1 MSSTPLP
8 EPEPSIP
15 TNRKLRFRIIACG
28 LFLVLFQLWTI
39 RSGLPLALSGAADFR
54 MLYAAGTMVRTGQS
68 ARLYDFNYEQQV
80 QQQVVGP
87 SSTTLPYMYPLYAA
101 FPAAPLSL
109 LPYRIAYLAMFALN
123 LALLL
128 AASFVL
134 RPYLPA
140 LTRLWPPLPAI
151 VFLAFL
157 PVGIALLQGQV
168 SLLLL
173 LLFCGAFAAIKRSH
187 PFLAGLLLSVA
198 LIKPHVV
205 LPVILLF
212 ALWRNWRLIAGFIT
226 GALALCI
233 LSLPFAGIVGLATYA
248 RFMLHAASTGS
259 LGAAQNKYDMFSG
272 RMPNLHGFFVT
283 LSGGAHW
290 GTICVIVS
298 SAAVLFWTALQP
310 PSLPRAIVASILV
323 SYNLHPHDLSLLLI
337 PICLIFNQVLD
348 RTSQPASHK
357 PTQLDE
363 FSAATALLWMVS
375 PFGLILLG
383 NGWNYLLAPAMLP
396 FLFRRDPLPY
406 TLDPGPYTLP
416 PGLKRSLPF
425 YIFKRWFKPGSP
437 ILLFEHLHRTYG
449 NMASYRL
456 MRTNIVFV
464 NNPDYIREILINQ
477 APSFVKERT
486 LNRMKILLG
495 EGLITSDDPIHKR
508 QRKIAAPAFHRQRI
522 AAYADTIV
530 ASASAH
536 ANRWKSGETIDVNA
550 AMMDL
555 SLEIIARTLFDL
567 EVTPDIRSIN
577 DEVNSIMDIY
587 NFLVAMPRLESWLHL
602 PIPILN
608 RFRRSRSRLNAIV
621 DRIIRDHRASGVDK
635 GDLLS
640 MLIAS
645 RYEAD
650 EQNAPST
657 SNTEP
662 RSSPEGMSDEQI
674 RDEVLTIFL
683 AGYETVA
690 NALTWTWYCLSQNP
704 AAKALLH
711 AELDRV
717 LRPLDPG
724 PSTLNPRSPTL
735 ADYPSLPYT
744 EQVFAES
751 MRLYPPAWAMG
762 RRSTRPIQLGP
773 YHMPAGTHFF
783 FSQYIMH
790 RTEEYF
796 PDPLRFDP
804 TRHTPEAKAARQKF
818 TYFPFGGGGR
828 QCIGESFAWTEG
840 VLALATIASRWRMTY
855 LGDTPP
861 FLQAKITLRPRD
873 ALLMRLEAR

>member
-1 MSSTPLP
+1 MSAPPLP
-8 EPEPSIP
+8 EPHPSID
-15 TNRKLRFRIIACG
+15 RKLRFRIIACG
-28 LFLVLFQLWTI
+28 LFLVLFQVWTI
-39 RSGLPLALSGAADFR
+39 RAGLPLALAGAADFR
-54 MLYAAGTMVRTGQS
+54 MLYAAGTMIRTGQS

-80 QQQVVGP
+80 QEKVVSP
-87 SSTTLPYMYPLYAA
+87 SPTTLPYMYPLYAA
-101 FPAAPLSL
+101 LPAAPLSL
-109 LPYRIAYLAMFALN
+109 LPYRAAYLAMLALN

-151 VFLAFL
+151 VFLGFL

-173 LLFCGAFAAIKRSH
+173 LLFCGAFAAIKRQHS
-187 PFLAGLLLSVA
+187 FIAGLLLSIS

-212 ALWRNWRLIAGFIT
+212 AIWRNWRLISGFVA
-226 GALALCI
+226 GALGLGI
-233 LSLPFAGIVGLATYA
+233 LSLPFAGMAGLTTYA
-248 RFMLHAASTGS
+248 RFMLNAASTGS

-272 RMPNLHGFFVT
+272 RMPNLHGLFVT

-290 GTICVIVS
+290 GTVLLLLF
-298 SAAVLFWTALQP
+298 SASVLLWTALQP

-337 PICLIFNQVLD
+337 PICLTFNETLA
-348 RTSQPASHK
+348 RASQSDSASAK

-363 FSAATALLWMVS
+363 LSAATALIWMVS

-396 FLFRRDPLPY
+396 FLFRRSPKPY
-406 TLDPGPYTLP
+406 SLNPNPSPYNLP

-425 YIFKRWFKPGSP
+425 YVFKRWFKPGSP

-495 EGLITSDDPIHKR
+495 EGLITADDPIHKR

-530 ASASAH
+530 ASAAAH
-536 ANRWKSGETIDVNA
+536 ASRWQSGQTIDINA

-577 DEVNSIMDIY
+577 DEVNAIMDIY

-650 EQNAPST
+650 DVST
-657 SNTEP
+657 LNDQ
-662 RSSPEGMSDEQI
+662 GMSDEQV

-704 AAKALLH
+704 DAEALLH
-711 AELDRV
+711 AELNRV
-717 LRPLDPG
+717 LGTLDAG

-762 RRSTRPIQLGP
+762 RRSTKPIALGP
-773 YHMPAGTHFF
+773 YRIPAGTHFF
-783 FSQYIMH
+783 FSQYILH
-790 RTEEYF
+790 RSEEYF

-828 QCIGESFAWTEG
+828 QCIGESFAWMEG
-840 VLALATIASRWRMTY
+840 VLALATMASRWRMTY
-855 LGDTPP
+855 LGDAPP
-861 FLQAKITLRPRD
+861 VLQAKITLRPRD
-873 ALLMRLEAR
+873 PLLMRLEAR